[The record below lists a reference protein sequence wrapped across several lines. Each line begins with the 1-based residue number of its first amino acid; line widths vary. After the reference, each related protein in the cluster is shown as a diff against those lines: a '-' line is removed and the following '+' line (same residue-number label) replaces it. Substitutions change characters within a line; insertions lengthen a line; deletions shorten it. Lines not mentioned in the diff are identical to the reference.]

1 MSSVNDK
8 VSLLRQEAPEL
19 FDELRLDDSFLD
31 EFIIVNSDVEQDYR
45 EGDYEEASAYNP
57 PNFDVSKTSGPSKA
71 RLPKDWGNRREGVP
85 KPPDAIGFYIPFHYL
100 PTSWGIYLI
109 VEELDKLTSFIHQ
122 QAPLATRD
130 QSRKAAMLFVYYH
143 EAYHHKIEMLGTRIE
158 LLSRKACYKTDVESL
173 YREGQQSDKCIEET
187 AANVHGLSKAR
198 HLLATKYKF
207 SVAVRRQLDNALL
220 KYMRLM
226 PSKSYSSAA
235 DYFSPLN
242 ERKGVNEDWQ
252 RMEYWFF
259 DQIQKRHLGGANW
272 NVDVWSF
279 GAFLDYP
286 DNKVNG
292 KVNYLYPTR
301 GYPIPLGGRLLSTR
315 QVIKKIEKK
324 LGERLTFIR
333 PANGSHKIYATR
345 AGHEVTIPQNSNMPT
360 GTLKSILNALGLNI
374 SVYEFL
380 RQ

>member
-8 VSLLRQEAPEL
+8 VTLLRQEAPEL
-19 FDELRLDDSFLD
+19 FDELHLDDSFLD
-31 EFIIVNSDVEQDYR
+31 EFIIVNSDVEQDYW
-45 EGDYEEASAYNP
+45 EGEHEKTPAHAFFNDYGNEAS
-57 PNFDVSKTSGPSKA
+57 VEIKA
-71 RLPKDWGNRREGVP
+71 RFPKDWGGRREGAP

-100 PTSWGIYLI
+100 PASWGIYLI

-122 QAPLATRD
+122 QAPLATQD
-130 QSRKAAMLFVYYH
+130 QARKAAMLFVYYH

-158 LLSRKACYKTDVESL
+158 LLSRRPCYKTDVESF
-173 YREGQQSDKCIEET
+173 YREGQQSDTCIEET

-198 HLLATKYKF
+198 HLLASKYKY
-207 SVAVRRQLDNALL
+207 SLAVRRQLDNALL
-220 KYMRLM
+220 EYIRLM

-235 DYFSPLN
+235 DYFSPIS
-242 ERKGVNEDWQ
+242 ERKGVIDDWQ
-252 RMEYWFF
+252 RIEYWFF
-259 DQIQKRHLGGANW
+259 DQIQERHFGGANW

-279 GAFLDYP
+279 GSFLDYP

-292 KVNYLYPTR
+292 KVNYLYPKC
-301 GYPIPLGGRLLSTR
+301 GYPIPLEGRLLSTR

-333 PANGSHKIYATR
+333 PAKGSHKIYATR
-345 AGHEVTIPQNSNMPT
+345 AGHEVTIPQDSNMPT